1 MTTIA
6 YKNNIMAADSRC
18 TVTSEGGGDRVFTCK
33 KLFRRNGALIGTAGE
48 SGSGLIFVDWYGTGK
63 DAPSELIDG
72 GAEFDCIVVDGSGA
86 IWLYDRWCKGEQV
99 LEPFWAVGSG
109 AKAAL
114 GAMHAGASAKRAV
127 EIACKIDPSSAP
139 PIVTMR
145 RQA

>member
-6 YKNNIMAADSRC
+6 YKDGVMAADSRC
-18 TVTSEGGGDRVFTCK
+18 TVGSEGGGDRVFRCE
-33 KLFRRNGALIGTAGE
+33 KLFHRHGALIGTAGE
-48 SGSGLIFVDWYGTGK
+48 SGSGLIFVDWYGSGD

-72 GAEFDCIVVDGSGA
+72 GAEFDCIVVDVKGA
-86 IWLYDRWCKGEQV
+86 IWLFDRWCKGERV

-127 EIACKIDPSSAP
+127 EIACKIDPWSAP
-139 PIVTMR
+139 PIITKR
-145 RQA
+145 RQV